1 MDCEDAVQTR
11 DERLIFGVCTGQDI
25 RMKMLRW
32 PGFARSPVSAVDSLS
47 RPRRNSLRTGRR

>member
-1 MDCEDAVQTR
+1 MDSDDAVQTR
-11 DERLIFGVCTGQDI
+11 DERLTFGVCTGQDM

-32 PGFARSPVSAVDSLS
+32 PGFAQSPVSAVDSLS

>member
-1 MDCEDAVQTR
+1 MQTR
-11 DERLIFGVCTGQDI
+11 DERLMFGVCTGQDM

-47 RPRRNSLRTGRR
+47 RPRRSSLRTGRR